1 MKNKILYGW
10 SPRRV
15 LYLVLGIAVIAYA
28 VIAKEWWGALLG
40 AYFAAMGLFS
50 FGCAAGNCSYEPR
63 RRYTNRQDEQP
74 FEEIKAK

>member
-40 AYFAAMGLFS
+40 AYFASMGLFN
-50 FGCAAGNCSYEPR
+50 FGCASGNCSYEPR

-74 FEEIKAK
+74 FEEIKAE